1 MGIFKYNC
9 GIYAILNFVK
19 FTLQNKQLK
28 HYATCLCHQTFE
40 NRTNVFANTIFRVSN
55 YGGTKIGNITQRLLV
70 GQVTISLTTRKF
82 NYPKLFMVSN
92 VYNIMVRSN

>member
-19 FTLQNKQLK
+19 FTLPNKQPIQ
-28 HYATCLCHQTFE
+28 YFATCLCHQPFE
-40 NRTNVFANTIFRVSN
+40 NRTNVFVQN
-55 YGGTKIGNITQRLLV
+55 GGNKIGKITQRLLV
-70 GQVTISLTTRKF
+70 GQVTLSLITCKF

-92 VYNIMVRSN
+92 VFNIKPRAN